1 MEGRDGIVG
10 GAGHG
15 ARRQQEEDPGHPRR
29 PHSGQCPG
37 RSALGSCLRPAAALS
52 ESGRA
57 AGPAPAAGG
66 LGVTAGSEAA
76 GGARASAAGPPGV
89 GGRARVWVR
98 HGRGDT
104 ARGCAGSRLRS
115 GARPCEVRVCLQ
127 TNVNTSCAESDER
140 AVCTETV

>member
-37 RSALGSCLRPAAALS
+37 RSALGSRLRPAAALS

-98 HGRGDT
+98 ARAGGHRPGVCGQPAAERGS
-104 ARGCAGSRLRS
+104 AVRGACVSTDK
-115 GARPCEVRVCLQ
+115 CKYVVC
-127 TNVNTSCAESDER
+127 R
-140 AVCTETV
+140 K